1 MKLLKPPQ
9 TTTLSVRKQKMMIFQ
24 AQKRK
29 MLKKELADLDTFYR
43 DCTIGNFFEQFMGAE
58 TVCNESSPSS
68 KRKP

>member
-1 MKLLKPPQ
+1 
-9 TTTLSVRKQKMMIFQ
+9 MMIFQ